1 MGNLATPP
9 SIEDQTKRSLLE
21 EMREIVV
28 GSPMT
33 PPSVGGIRFSVVG
46 IKV

>member
-1 MGNLATPP
+1 M
-9 SIEDQTKRSLLE
+9 K
-21 EMREIVV
+21 EIVV

-33 PPSVGGIRFSVVG
+33 PPSVGGIKVSVMG